1 MESIALHTR
10 NKKTSHEAKKE
21 RRQGLIPGIIYGKN
35 ISNMMFEIGELELNK
50 EIARSGEHGVI
61 NVNLDGQ
68 NHKALIKEIQRDPVH
83 HKITHIDLAKLSE
96 NTVVQ
101 TEVPIVFNGEDLIM
115 KKGGA
120 VQKEKTNIKVQC
132 KGESIPKCINVDLS
146 KLEIGDA
153 YRIGDV
159 EMSQDISIIE
169 DFNSIIASITINRKP
184 SDIEE
189 ETSDEE

>member
-1 MESIALHTR
+1 MESLTLHKR
-10 NKKTSHEAKKE
+10 NKKTLHEARKE

-35 ISNMMFEIGELELNK
+35 ISNIMFEIAELELNK
-50 EIARSGEHGVI
+50 EITKSGEHGVLS
-61 NVNLDGQ
+61 VNLDGE

-83 HKITHIDLAKLSE
+83 HKITHIDLAELPA
-96 NTVVQ
+96 NATIQ

-120 VQKEKTNIKVQC
+120 VQKEKTNVKVQC

-146 KLEIGDA
+146 KLDIGDS
-153 YRIGDV
+153 YRIGDI

-189 ETSDEE
+189 ENPDEE